1 MPGNKTSAYEAAF
14 LDQGCISPATAFL
27 QFLKRWNTMKAKWA
41 ASVCALVLAS
51 ALGVLAQSDA
61 GGSQNNQNPV
71 LKTRPKDSTNI
82 QPPAGTA
89 GGPAQGPY
97 IGQPVS
103 AAPNAVPE
111 GTRFIVK
118 LKDTL
123 DTRKMEEGK
132 HFKAELREDLVTPSG
147 LIVPKGRTI
156 KAHVARFEHGYTG
169 AKIQLALDEIET
181 RKGWVPLIGTVIGVP
196 GDPSIKATGEEGEIY
211 RKGPDKKKVL
221 TNAAI
226 GAAVG
231 AVSGSVVGGGKG
243 AAIGAAAG
251 AGVGTGTSFLF
262 KGSDMKLDKGTQLE
276 VRLDRDLVVPTH

>member
-1 MPGNKTSAYEAAF
+1 
-14 LDQGCISPATAFL
+14 
-27 QFLKRWNTMKAKWA
+27 MKVKWA
-41 ASVCALVLAS
+41 APVCAFVLAS
-51 ALGVLAQSDA
+51 ALGVMAQDDA
-61 GGSQNNQNPV
+61 NTSQNNQNPV
-71 LKTRPKDSTNI
+71 LKTRPKEGPNSS
-82 QPPAGTA
+82 QPQSGTVN
-89 GGPAQGPY
+89 GPAQGPY
-97 IGQPVS
+97 IGQPIS
-103 AAPNAVPE
+103 AAPNALPE

-147 LIVPKGRTI
+147 LIIPKGRTI

-169 AKIQLALDEIET
+169 AKLQLALDEIET
-181 RKGWVPLIGTVIGVP
+181 RKGWVPLIGTVTGVP

-231 AVSGSVVGGGKG
+231 AVSGSVAGGHKG
-243 AAIGAAAG
+243 AVIGAAAG

>member
-1 MPGNKTSAYEAAF
+1 
-14 LDQGCISPATAFL
+14 
-27 QFLKRWNTMKAKWA
+27 MKVKWA
-41 ASVCALVLAS
+41 APVCAFVLAS
-51 ALGVLAQSDA
+51 ALGVMAQDDA
-61 GGSQNNQNPV
+61 NTSQSNQNPV
-71 LKTRPKDSTNI
+71 LKTRPKEGPNSS
-82 QPPAGTA
+82 QPSGTVN
-89 GGPAQGPY
+89 GPAQGPY
-97 IGQPVS
+97 TGQPIS
-103 AAPNAVPE
+103 AASNAIPE

-147 LIVPKGRTI
+147 LIIPKGRTI

-169 AKIQLALDEIET
+169 AKLQLALDEIET
-181 RKGWVPLIGTVIGVP
+181 RKGWVPLIGTVTGVP

-231 AVSGSVVGGGKG
+231 AVSGSVAGGHKG
-243 AAIGAAAG
+243 AVIGAAAG